1 VADVN
6 KDGLDDIFSGG
17 AKGQPSQLF
26 IQNAEGTFTKKEEPA
41 FLKDAASEDV
51 AAEFFDADGDGDMDL
66 YVGGGGY
73 EFKENDPALQG
84 RLYIN
89 DGKGNFFKKEN
100 AIPKAYI
107 STGCVKAAD
116 INGDGQMDLF
126 IGGRVVPGKYPPAP
140 ESKILMNDGKGNFTD
155 VTATVAP
162 SLQHIGMVT
171 GAVWMDIN
179 KDEKPDLVVVGEW
192 MPVKIFINQNGKLI
206 DESADYIKFPSN
218 GWWNSI
224 YTEDMDGDGDK
235 DLVIGNYGL
244 NTQFHC
250 TEKEPMTLYFKDF
263 DNNGSIDPI
272 LCYYIDGVSYPA
284 ASLDDLTDQLPSL
297 KKKFPAYKDYAV
309 ATIHDLFT
317 NEELKSALI
326 LKAQTMQTMYLE
338 NQGSKGFLMHKLPL
352 EAQYS
357 PVYGITS
364 VDANHDGKKDLLLC
378 GNNTWTRI
386 KFGRYSANH
395 GVLLLGDGKGNFSY
409 VPQYKSGLKIR
420 GNVRSVVSV
429 KNKDKVRIVVGINNS
444 KALLLHLK

>member
-1 VADVN
+1 
-6 KDGLDDIFSGG
+6 
-17 AKGQPSQLF
+17 
-26 IQNAEGTFTKKEEPA
+26 
-41 FLKDAASEDV
+41 
-51 AAEFFDADGDGDMDL
+51 
-66 YVGGGGY
+66 
-73 EFKENDPALQG
+73 
-84 RLYIN
+84 
-89 DGKGNFFKKEN
+89 
-100 AIPKAYI
+100 
-107 STGCVKAAD
+107 
-116 INGDGQMDLF
+116 
-126 IGGRVVPGKYPPAP
+126 
-140 ESKILMNDGKGNFTD
+140 
-155 VTATVAP
+155 
-162 SLQHIGMVT
+162 
-171 GAVWMDIN
+171 
-179 KDEKPDLVVVGEW
+179 
-192 MPVKIFINQNGKLI
+192 
-206 DESADYIKFPSN
+206 
-218 GWWNSI
+218 
-224 YTEDMDGDGDK
+224 
-235 DLVIGNYGL
+235 
-244 NTQFHC
+244 
-250 TEKEPMTLYFKDF
+250 MTLYFKDF

-326 LKAQTMQTMYLE
+326 LKAQTMQTVYLE

>member
-1 VADVN
+1 
-6 KDGLDDIFSGG
+6 
-17 AKGQPSQLF
+17 
-26 IQNAEGTFTKKEEPA
+26 
-41 FLKDAASEDV
+41 
-51 AAEFFDADGDGDMDL
+51 
-66 YVGGGGY
+66 
-73 EFKENDPALQG
+73 
-84 RLYIN
+84 
-89 DGKGNFFKKEN
+89 
-100 AIPKAYI
+100 
-107 STGCVKAAD
+107 
-116 INGDGQMDLF
+116 
-126 IGGRVVPGKYPPAP
+126 
-140 ESKILMNDGKGNFTD
+140 
-155 VTATVAP
+155 
-162 SLQHIGMVT
+162 
-171 GAVWMDIN
+171 
-179 KDEKPDLVVVGEW
+179 LVVIGEW

-218 GWWNSI
+218 GWWNCI
-224 YTEDMDGDGDK
+224 YAEDMDGDGDK

-250 TEKEPMTLYFKDF
+250 TEKEPMNLYFKDF

-284 ASLDDLTDQLPSL
+284 ASLDDLTDRLPSL
-297 KKKFPAYKDYAV
+297 KKKFPTYKDYAV

-317 NEELKSALI
+317 NEELKSASV

-364 VDANHDGKKDLLLC
+364 VDANYDGKMDLLLC

-420 GNVRSVVSV
+420 GNVRSIVSV
-429 KNKDKVRIVVGINNS
+429 KGKDKAQIVIGLNNS
-444 KALLLHLK
+444 KALSLHLR